1 MEAAGSPQACEWWRG
16 WSEEWGTLF
25 LRRWQGRVRG
35 HQSCFWALE
44 AKRRLVWFSVRPS
57 GHVPGRCPWPVSI
70 PTMAASPSTRFAAL
84 SLPGGRSQGTDF
96 PCDEVSLAH
105 TAALCKRTQP
115 GPARIISKGPE
126 EAASVPLPALHP
138 ELSGSF
144 TGVPG
149 SLGPATCTQNSW
161 GEAGEGA
168 RLASDPSTSLL
179 CSRFLLL
186 LL

>member
-25 LRRWQGRVRG
+25 LRRWQGRARG
-35 HQSCFWALE
+35 HQSCFWALG
-44 AKRRLVWFSVRPS
+44 AQRRLVWFSVS
-57 GHVPGRCPWPVSI
+57 GHLPGGCPWPVSI
-70 PTMAASPSTRFAAL
+70 PAMAASPPSPGFASS

-96 PCDEVSLAH
+96 PCDKVSLAH
-105 TAALCKRTQP
+105 TAALCKGTLP
-115 GPARIISKGPE
+115 GPARIVSKSPE

-138 ELSGSF
+138 ELSGNF
-144 TGVPG
+144 TDVPG

-168 RLASDPSTSLL
+168 RLVSDPSSSLP